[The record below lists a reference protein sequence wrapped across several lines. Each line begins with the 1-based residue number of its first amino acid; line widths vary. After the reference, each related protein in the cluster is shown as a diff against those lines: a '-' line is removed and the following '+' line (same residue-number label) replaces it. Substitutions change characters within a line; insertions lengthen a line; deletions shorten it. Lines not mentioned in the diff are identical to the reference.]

1 MVSILLKDSWIDLP
15 SCSVKRRLILSAL
28 SGTSVLFNGS
38 TSGGLARSSA
48 AALEVE
54 LSRLLT
60 PRSVRP
66 VSSSAKDTV
75 VVSDAMVSVMILKAG
90 RALSTVSNE
99 SDDLI
104 VVAMIE
110 L

>member
-1 MVSILLKDSWIDLP
+1 MVGD
-15 SCSVKRRLILSAL
+15 
-28 SGTSVLFNGS
+28 GS
-38 TSGGLARSSA
+38 TLEGLARSGA

-75 VVSDAMVSVMILKAG
+75 VSSEEMISDEVMKAD
-90 RALSTVSNE
+90 RVLSTVSYEN
-99 SDDLI
+99 DDLI

>member
-1 MVSILLKDSWIDLP
+1 MVGMD
-15 SCSVKRRLILSAL
+15 
-28 SGTSVLFNGS
+28 GS
-38 TSGGLARSSA
+38 TWDGLARSGA
-48 AALEVE
+48 AELEVE

-75 VVSDAMVSVMILKAG
+75 LMSEVMFSDKVLKAD
-90 RALSTVSNE
+90 RVLSTVSFE
-99 SDDLI
+99 IGDLI
-104 VVAMIE
+104 VVAMIV